1 MSQALKDVE
10 GLHNI
15 PAFIDRITEEEYQY
29 TTDKLEVMQINVGK
43 TQNQEGCHPIKA
55 DKHRREARGHP
66 FHETEFG
73 QTGSKRNNDT
83 KPNHRIPGSLVT

>member
-29 TTDKLEVMQINVGK
+29 TTDKLEVMQINVGRLFSH
-43 TQNQEGCHPIKA
+43 T
-55 DKHRREARGHP
+55 
-66 FHETEFG
+66 
-73 QTGSKRNNDT
+73 SV
-83 KPNHRIPGSLVT
+83 L